1 VSVKRRKLRPLYDR
15 LKDHCLRRIRV
26 WSSDFGEE
34 GDKPVVTKIEVQ
46 DVTPREKD
54 EKMKPEGR

>member
-1 VSVKRRKLRPLYDR
+1 VSVKRRKLHPLYDR
-15 LKDHCLRRIRV
+15 LNDHCLRRIRV

-54 EKMKPEGR
+54 